1 MKNPRYLFLYY
12 RINFYAETDNRG
24 GSMWFTGNYL
34 YILIHLSYLP
44 KQFSKEKYS
53 SLKIAY

>member
-1 MKNPRYLFLYY
+1 MQKQ
-12 RINFYAETDNRG
+12 ITG
-24 GSMWFTGNYL
+24 GFMWFTGNYL